1 MNLQIFDV
9 KNLQIIN
16 VESKGIEEL
25 IPIYKTDIGK
35 SVIKARDLHEALEIP
50 IRYNDWVKTVTK
62 GREYKLRKELFQK
75 KEGKRWVTRNITNY
89 ILELKVA
96 RDITRL
102 RFTNS
107 SKSIYYYLDI
117 VEKRIK

>member
-1 MNLQIFDV
+1 MNLQ
-9 KNLQIIN
+9 LIN

-25 IPIYKTDIGK
+25 ISIYKTDIGK
-35 SVIKARDLHEALEIP
+35 PVIKARDLYEALEIP
-50 IRYNDWVKTVTK
+50 IRYNDWVKAVTK
-62 GREYKLRKELFQK
+62 GRRYKLGKELFQK

-89 ILELKVA
+89 ILDLKTA